1 MSPVPVARQLLPI
14 TYHPLLVT
22 SPMRLTFTIQRFN
35 PEVDSTPH
43 PQEFRLDVGR
53 GMTVLDALIR
63 IKNECDGS
71 LALRYSCRSAICG
84 SCSMTINGREKL
96 ACRTSLRKELDRHG
110 HIIVAPLRNLP
121 VIKDLVVDMA
131 PFWEKIRNVHPW
143 LVPGSRHSH
152 EGVPAQMTARGHA
165 NPQFHNVDACIM
177 CGACVAACTVF
188 EVSKGFAGPAALAKA
203 DRFLSDPREA
213 PSATR
218 ARLSALQSE
227 DGIWDCTRCNF
238 CVEVCPKDVKPME
251 AIIRLRRASLERGMT
266 TTGGA
271 RHILGFADL
280 VEQQGRLNEAIMPLK
295 VVGFAPRAVWRIVP
309 LGLKMLF
316 KGKVPNPFGHA
327 IPGFSHLQAL
337 IRRVRRATSPV

>member
-1 MSPVPVARQLLPI
+1 
-14 TYHPLLVT
+14 
-22 SPMRLTFTIQRFN
+22 MRLTFTIQRFN

-84 SCSMTINGREKL
+84 SCSMTINGSEKL

-110 HIIVAPLRNLP
+110 HIVVAPLRNLP
-121 VIKDLVVDMA
+121 VIKDLVVNMA
-131 PFWEKIRNVHPW
+131 PFWEKIRDVQPW
-143 LVPGSRHSH
+143 LSPGRPWR
-152 EGVPAQMTARGHA
+152 EGRSVQMEARDHLH
-165 NPQFHNVDACIM
+165 PEFHNVDACIM
-177 CGACVAACTVF
+177 CGACVAACTVY

-271 RHILGFADL
+271 RHILGFAEL

-295 VVGFAPRAVWRIVP
+295 VVGFAPRAVWRILP
-309 LGLKMLF
+309 LGLKMLL
-316 KGKVPNPFGHA
+316 KGKIPNPLGHA
-327 IPGFSHLQAL
+327 FPGLTHLQAL
-337 IRRVRRATSPV
+337 IRRVRRAAPPV

>member
-1 MSPVPVARQLLPI
+1 
-14 TYHPLLVT
+14 
-22 SPMRLTFTIQRFN
+22 MRLTFTIQRFN
-35 PEVDSTPH
+35 PEVDRAPH
-43 PQEFRLDVGR
+43 EDEYRLDVGR

-63 IKNECDGS
+63 IKQECDGS

-84 SCSMTINGREKL
+84 SCAMTINGSEKL
-96 ACRTSLRKELDRHG
+96 ACRTSLRKELERHG
-110 HIIVAPLRNLP
+110 HIAVAPLRNLP

-131 PFWEKIRNVHPW
+131 SFWEKIRDVHPW
-143 LVPGSRHSH
+143 LVPGARPVD
-152 EGVPAQMTARGHA
+152 EDVPVQTQAQGRA

-177 CGACVAACTVF
+177 CGACVAACTVH

-203 DRFLSDPREA
+203 DRFLSDPREV

-218 ARLSALQSE
+218 ARLSSLQDE
-227 DGIWDCTRCNF
+227 HGIWDCTRCNF

-271 RHILGFADL
+271 RHVLGFTDL

-295 VVGFAPRAVWRIVP
+295 VVGFAPSGLLHILP
-309 LGLKMLF
+309 LGIKMLL
-316 KGKVPNPFGHA
+316 KGKVPNPFGHTF
-327 IPGFSHLQAL
+327 PGLSQLQSL
-337 IRRVRRATSPV
+337 IRKARRATPTV

>member
-1 MSPVPVARQLLPI
+1 
-14 TYHPLLVT
+14 
-22 SPMRLTFTIQRFN
+22 MRLTFTIQRFN

-43 PQEFRLDVGR
+43 HQEIRLDVGR

-63 IKNECDGS
+63 IKQECDGS

-84 SCSMTINGREKL
+84 SCAMTINGSEKL
-96 ACRTSLRKELDRHG
+96 ACRTSLRKELERHG
-110 HIIVAPLRNLP
+110 HIVIAPLRNLP

-131 PFWEKIRNVHPW
+131 SFWEKIRDVHPW
-143 LVPGSRHSH
+143 LVSGARSAD
-152 EGVPAQMTARGHA
+152 EDVPVQAQAQGRA
-165 NPQFHNVDACIM
+165 NPKFYNVDACIM
-177 CGACVAACTVF
+177 CGACVAACTVH

-203 DRFLSDPREA
+203 DRFLSDPREV

-218 ARLSALQSE
+218 ARLSALQGE
-227 DGIWDCTRCNF
+227 HGIWDCTRCNF

-271 RHILGFADL
+271 RHVLGFTDL

-295 VVGFAPRAVWRIVP
+295 VVGLSPRGLLHILP
-309 LGLKMLF
+309 LGIKMLL
-316 KGKVPNPFGHA
+316 KGKVPNPFGSA
-327 IPGFSHLQAL
+327 FPGLSQLQAF
-337 IRRVRRATSPV
+337 IERVRRVTPPV

>member
-1 MSPVPVARQLLPI
+1 
-14 TYHPLLVT
+14 
-22 SPMRLTFTIQRFN
+22 MRLTFTIHRFN
-35 PEVDSTPH
+35 PEVDSTAH

-84 SCSMTINGREKL
+84 SCAMTINGSEKL
-96 ACRTSLRKELDRHG
+96 ACRTSIRKELERQKQ
-110 HIIVAPLRNLP
+110 INVAPLRNLP

-131 PFWEKIRNVHPW
+131 PFWEKVRDVHPW
-143 LVPGSRHSH
+143 LVSPARPSPGSRS
-152 EGVPAQMTARGHA
+152 VQA

-177 CGACVAACTVF
+177 CGACVAACTTH
-188 EVSKGFAGPAALAKA
+188 EVSRGFLGPAALAKA
-203 DRFLSDPREA
+203 DRFLSDPRES

-218 ARLSALQSE
+218 ARLSALQDE
-227 DGIWDCTRCNF
+227 HGIWDCTRCNF

-271 RHILGFADL
+271 RHVLGFTDL

-295 VVGFAPRAVWRIVP
+295 VVGFSLRGLLRILP

-316 KGKVPNPFGHA
+316 KGKIPNPFGHA
-327 IPGFSHLQAL
+327 LPGLSQVQAL
-337 IRRVRRATSPV
+337 LRRARRAIPPV

>member
-1 MSPVPVARQLLPI
+1 
-14 TYHPLLVT
+14 
-22 SPMRLTFTIQRFN
+22 MRLTFTIQRFN

-84 SCSMTINGREKL
+84 SCSMTINGSEKL

-110 HIIVAPLRNLP
+110 RIIVAPLRNMP

-143 LVPGSRHSH
+143 LVPSARPSY
-152 EGVPAQMTARGHA
+152 GVLGAQTTAWDHG
-165 NPQFHNVDACIM
+165 NPEFHNVDACIM
-177 CGACVAACTVF
+177 CGACVAACTVH

-251 AIIRLRRASLERGMT
+251 AIIQLRRASLERGMT

-271 RHILGFADL
+271 HHILGFAEL
-280 VEQQGRLNEAIMPLK
+280 VEQQGRLNEAIMPL
-295 VVGFAPRAVWRIVP
+295 
-309 LGLKMLF
+309 
-316 KGKVPNPFGHA
+316 
-327 IPGFSHLQAL
+327 
-337 IRRVRRATSPV
+337 